1 MSTTWR
7 EGLMAAILIG
17 TTVLL
22 AAGMGLR
29 GTASWLESASFVT
42 GAACVWLT
50 VKENVWNFP
59 IGLVNVATFGFVFL
73 RAGLFA
79 DAGLQIVYLILCAR
93 GWHLW
98 LHGGREGTRLHVTR
112 AGRGELNGL
121 LVCIILLTLLLWLVL
136 RHVGGSASFWDALTT
151 SVSLGSQWL
160 LNRKRL
166 ESWMGWILVDAIY
179 VPLYVSK
186 SLYLTAVLYAI
197 FLGLAIMGQRR
208 WQENWRTHQVAMRMP
223 EPFPCGEAVT

>member
-1 MSTTWR
+1 
-7 EGLMAAILIG
+7 MAAILIG

>member
-1 MSTTWR
+1 
-7 EGLMAAILIG
+7 MAAVLIG
-17 TTVLL
+17 TTVLV

-59 IGLVNVATFGFVFL
+59 IGIANVATFGFVFL

-79 DAGLQIVYLILCAR
+79 DAGLQVVYLILAAR
-93 GWHLW
+93 GWYLW
-98 LHGGREGTRLHVTR
+98 LHGSQEGARLHVTR

-121 LVCIILLTLLLWLVL
+121 LAGIVLLTLLLWLVL
-136 RHVGGSASFWDALTT
+136 RRVGGPATFWDALTT
-151 SVSLGSQWL
+151 SLSLGSQWL

-166 ESWMGWILVDAIY
+166 ESWIGWILVDAIY

-186 SLYLTAVLYAI
+186 SLYLTAVLYVI
-197 FLGLAIMGQRR
+197 FLGLAIMGLRR
-208 WQENWRTHQVAMRMP
+208 WQETWRTEQPATRLP
-223 EPFPCGEAVT
+223 EPLF